1 MKFMSNTG
9 TAKIALIDSHPL
21 MRECISSYL
30 AGFDYSITLQVG
42 DGKELIDQL
51 TMENVPDVCL
61 LEFNARKK
69 NGYETIKML
78 RSSCPNMKIAIYSMQ
93 TGPVEHKT
101 PSGADVIIPDQI
113 SIAEFKSTLD
123 NLIQRQPFIAS

>member
-1 MKFMSNTG
+1 MSNTG

-78 RSSCPNMKIAIYSMQ
+78 RSSCPNMKILIYSMQ
-93 TGPVEHKT
+93 TGPVESRT
-101 PSGADVIIPDQI
+101 PSGADVIIPDQT

-123 NLIQRQPFIAS
+123 KLIQRQPFVAS

>member
-1 MKFMSNTG
+1 MSNTG

-51 TMENVPDVCL
+51 TKENIPDVCL

-69 NGYETIKML
+69 TGYETIKML
-78 RSSCPNMKIAIYSMQ
+78 RSSCPNMKIVIYSMQ

-113 SIAEFKSTLD
+113 SIAEFKYT
-123 NLIQRQPFIAS
+123 R